1 MKIAVT
7 GGNGRVGRAVIDLA
21 AAQGHTVVSID
32 HSHDPSV
39 TRVATALEI
48 DVRDYAALRQAI
60 AGCDALIH
68 LAAISGPG
76 RVPDHVVHSNN
87 VVSSYNALRA
97 AAEAE
102 VPRVCQASS
111 VNAIGG
117 RFSTWPPRYDYFPL
131 DERHPAYA
139 EDPYSLSKWICEQ
152 QADAIARCHDNAT
165 IASLRLHGVV
175 ADRADTA
182 HWVDAPQMIAERH
195 LWGYTIKEAAARA
208 FLLGV
213 TADFVG
219 HETFYIVA
227 PETMVD
233 TPSLDLRAKHY
244 PEVPVRGDLSG
255 TRGFFDCRKAGE
267 ILGWRHDVD

>member
-7 GGNGRVGRAVIDLA
+7 GGNGRVGRAVIELA
-21 AAQGHTVVSID
+21 TAEGHTVVSID
-32 HSHDPSV
+32 HSHSQSA
-39 TRVATALEI
+39 TRAASTLEI
-48 DVRDYAALRQAI
+48 DVTDYAALTQAI

-76 RVPDHVVHSNN
+76 RAPDQAVHGNN
-87 VVSSYNALRA
+87 VVASYNALRA
-97 AAEAE
+97 AAEAD
-102 VPRVCQASS
+102 VRRVCQASS

-117 RFSTWPPRYDYFPL
+117 RFSRWPPRYDYFPL
-131 DERHPAYA
+131 DEHHPAYV

-152 QADAIARCHDNAT
+152 QADAIARRHDNVT

-182 HWVDAPQMIAERH
+182 HWVDSPQKIAERH
-195 LWGYTIKEAAARA
+195 LWGYTIREAAARA

-227 PETMVD
+227 PETMVA
-233 TPSLDLRAKHY
+233 TPSLDLRAKYY
-244 PEVPVRGDLSG
+244 PAVPVRGDLSG
-255 TRGFFDCRKAGE
+255 TRGFFDCRKADE
-267 ILGWRHDVD
+267 ILGWRHDAV

>member
-7 GGNGRVGRAVIDLA
+7 GGNGRVGRAVIELA
-21 AAQGHTVVSID
+21 VAEGHTVVSID
-32 HSHDPSV
+32 RSHHESA
-39 TRVATALEI
+39 TRAATALEI
-48 DVRDYAALRQAI
+48 DVRDYASLEQAI
-60 AGCDALIH
+60 AGCQALIH

-76 RVPDHVVHSNN
+76 RTPDQVVHSNN

-97 AAEAE
+97 AAAAD
-102 VPRVCQASS
+102 VRRVCQASS

-117 RFSTWPPRYDYFPL
+117 RFSRWPPRYDYFPL
-131 DERHPAYA
+131 DEHHPSYA

-152 QADAIARCHDNAT
+152 QADAIARRHDNVT

-182 HWVDAPQMIAERH
+182 RWIDTDQKIAERH
-195 LWGYTIKEAAARA
+195 LWGYTMREAAARA

-213 TADFVG
+213 TADFAG

-233 TPSLDLRAKHY
+233 TPSLDLRATYY
-244 PEVPVRGDLSG
+244 PTVPVRGDLSG
-255 TRGFFDCRKAGE
+255 TRGFFDCRKAAE
-267 ILGWRHDVD
+267 ILGWEHDAR